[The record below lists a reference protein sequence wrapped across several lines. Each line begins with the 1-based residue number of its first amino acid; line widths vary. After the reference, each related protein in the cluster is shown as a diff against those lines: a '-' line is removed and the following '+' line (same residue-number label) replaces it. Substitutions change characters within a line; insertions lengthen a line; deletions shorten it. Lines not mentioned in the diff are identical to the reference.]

1 MLKTIKS
8 DKIIWYYILNGS
20 TYDSNTLRNILY
32 PYNFLYDSTLKTTFI
47 YIRLKHTFVLYL

>member
-20 TYDSNTLRNILY
+20 TYDSNTLRKILY
-32 PYNFLYDSTLKTTFI
+32 PYNFLYDSTLNTTFI